1 MIHES
6 QTTKMPYQDD
16 PFLNF
21 KFAFRISNNVIL
33 KIFSLKLNMALVFG
47 DVIFPNL
54 PITKCSNELIFL
66 KTSKLPLKIKPCNTF
81 LGPLLLL
88 YELNF
93 AWISWNL
100 ILAFKMLGKPPNTLM
115 NLSFLNH
122 KFIN

>member
-1 MIHES
+1 
-6 QTTKMPYQDD
+6 
-16 PFLNF
+16 
-21 KFAFRISNNVIL
+21 
-33 KIFSLKLNMALVFG
+33 
-47 DVIFPNL
+47 
-54 PITKCSNELIFL
+54 
-66 KTSKLPLKIKPCNTF
+66 LKIKPCNTF